1 MLTKNDIKFIKSINK
16 KRERDLLG
24 LFVAEGSKLVID
36 IIRSGGK
43 LERLLATSGWIDEQF
58 SFISNNQLTP
68 IEVSTSEMERI
79 TGLSS
84 ASPVLAIFHQPTI
97 DSEISDDVSAIL
109 LLDDIRDPGNMG
121 TIIRTADWFGIKHLV
136 CSMETVDCF
145 NQKVIQSTMGSII
158 RVKIRYTNLSEFITN
173 NKNKFTFY
181 GSFMN
186 GNSIV
191 GTEYKKHSALIIGN
205 EAHGI
210 SSEVEKLVDE
220 RITIPGSQINDGIAG
235 PESLNA
241 AIATSV
247 VLYDWFRMKK

>member
-1 MLTKNDIKFIKSINK
+1 MLTKSDIKFIKSINK
-16 KRERDLLG
+16 KRERDVLG
-24 LFVAEGSKLVID
+24 LFVAEGSKLIID

-43 LERLLATSGWIDEQF
+43 LERLLATTAWMDEQF
-58 SFISNNQLTP
+58 SFISNNQLSP
-68 IEVSTSEMERI
+68 IEISNSEMERI
-79 TGLSS
+79 TGLST

-97 DSEISDDVSAIL
+97 GTEISDDVSSIL

-158 RVKIRYTNLSEFITN
+158 RVKIRYTDLPEFILN

-181 GSFMN
+181 GTFMN
-186 GNSIV
+186 GNSIID
-191 GTEYKKHSALIIGN
+191 TKYNKHSALIIGN

-210 SSEVEKLVDE
+210 SNEVEKLVDQ

-241 AIATSV
+241 AVASSV
-247 VLYDWFRMKK
+247 VLYDWFGKK

>member
-16 KRERDLLG
+16 KRERDVLG

-36 IIRSGGK
+36 LIRSGGK
-43 LERLLATSGWIDEQF
+43 LERLLATSAWMDEQF
-58 SFISNNQLTP
+58 SFISNNQLSP
-68 IEVSTSEMERI
+68 IEISNSEMERI

-84 ASPVLAIFHQPTI
+84 ASPVLAIFHQPLI
-97 DSEISDDVSAIL
+97 DAEIPEDGSAIL
-109 LLDDIRDPGNMG
+109 ILDDIRDPGNMG

-158 RVKIRYTNLSEFITN
+158 RVKIRYTELPEFINN
-173 NKNKFTFY
+173 NKNRFTFY
-181 GSFMN
+181 GTFMN
-186 GNSIV
+186 GNSIIE
-191 GTEYKKHSALIIGN
+191 TQYNKPTALIIGN

-210 SSEVEKLVDE
+210 SSEVEKLVDQ

-241 AIATSV
+241 AVATSV
-247 VLYDWFRMKK
+247 VLFDWFGKK

>member
-16 KRERDLLG
+16 KRERDVLG

-36 IIRSGGK
+36 LIRSGGK
-43 LERLLATSGWIDEQF
+43 LERLLATSAWMDEQF
-58 SFISNNQLTP
+58 SFISNNQLSP
-68 IEVSTSEMERI
+68 IEISNSEMERI

-84 ASPVLAIFHQPTI
+84 ASPVLAIFHQPLI
-97 DSEISDDVSAIL
+97 DTEISDEISSIL
-109 LLDDIRDPGNMG
+109 ILDDIRDPGNMG

-158 RVKIRYTNLSEFITN
+158 RVKIRYTDLPEFINN

-181 GSFMN
+181 GTLMY
-186 GNSIV
+186 GESIMDV
-191 GTEYKKHSALIIGN
+191 KYSKKSALIIGN

-210 SSEVEKLVDE
+210 SSEVEKLVDQ

-241 AIATSV
+241 AVATSV
-247 VLYDWFRMKK
+247 VLYDWFGKK